1 MILKRTILYNGYFT
15 CFYAEFLFTITCGE
29 LWWNIKLEFIKFTS
43 HAKQAALIQALPTP
57 YSKEIPAL
65 YSIADEMLHYHIK
78 SVDSQVEIQR
88 WDGWACN
95 PVLGCMVLSVT
106 TVWLTLRALPPV
118 ERISLPSSQ
127 EMLAQLTLFYPI
139 MHIHALANKPSMLKS
154 ATQTWAQGVR
164 SMLTTGGENS
174 PCDGTDVTCR
184 HDVLMILPQEE
195 RKKGRY
201 SSNITHNMHSCSC
214 FYYFF

>member
-1 MILKRTILYNGYFT
+1 
-15 CFYAEFLFTITCGE
+15 
-29 LWWNIKLEFIKFTS
+29 
-43 HAKQAALIQALPTP
+43 
-57 YSKEIPAL
+57 
-65 YSIADEMLHYHIK
+65 
-78 SVDSQVEIQR
+78 
-88 WDGWACN
+88 
-95 PVLGCMVLSVT
+95 MVLSVT
-106 TVWLTLRALPPV
+106 TVWLTLRAPPPV

-214 FYYFF
+214 FYFFFLKKKSSFMVITYNTRGIVVHVVQWSV

>member
-1 MILKRTILYNGYFT
+1 MYFSCQASCFDPSSANTLFKRNSSFVLHSRWDATLSYQICRL
-15 CFYAEFLFTITCGE
+15 
-29 LWWNIKLEFIKFTS
+29 TS
-43 HAKQAALIQALPTP
+43 RDTAHTH
-57 YSKEIPAL
+57 E
-65 YSIADEMLHYHIK
+65 
-78 SVDSQVEIQR
+78 R

-106 TVWLTLRALPPV
+106 TVWLTLRAPPPV